1 MEKIIKDHIWAMAK
15 ADGRLV
21 SRTSYG
27 VTYHAG
33 MLVGTP
39 TIWNGVELMYS

>member
-33 MLVGTP
+33 MLVSSCEIGM
-39 TIWNGVELMYS
+39 GLS

>member
-1 MEKIIKDHIWAMAK
+1 MMEKIIKDHIWAMVK

-33 MLVGTP
+33 MLVRSYTFEMG
-39 TIWNGVELMYS
+39 LS

>member
-1 MEKIIKDHIWAMAK
+1 MMEKIIKDHIWAMAK

-33 MLVGTP
+33 MLVGSPMT
-39 TIWNGVELMYS
+39 GVGLS

>member
-1 MEKIIKDHIWAMAK
+1 MMEKIIKDHIWTMVK

-33 MLVGTP
+33 MLVCSLVFGM
-39 TIWNGVELMYS
+39 GLS

>member
-1 MEKIIKDHIWAMAK
+1 MMEKIIKDHIWTMVK

-33 MLVGTP
+33 MLVSPDQLG
-39 TIWNGVELMYS
+39 MRMS